1 MEETT
6 DFPLE
11 QTNKNARHAA
21 ESCSQSTKLRL
32 AEMSADEGYAENA
45 GRTSISSS
53 SGSSSVSNGSA
64 VMPQRCSLCHRL
76 MSIIRNISV
85 EPTMFL
91 YMFAFM
97 ITSVVE
103 QNFFL
108 QKACRVN
115 NNLSDDICTNIHKK
129 ENEDYKKQ
137 VLDTTASFHQW
148 ENISAHVF
156 PIILALF
163 LGSFSDRRGRK
174 LPLLMGLVGKFIYST
189 MIVVNAK
196 MSTWPVEYIIY
207 TATLPSAITGADVA
221 IFASCFAY
229 ISDITTLQQRT
240 IRVTILDAVYLT
252 AMPTGVAL
260 GSYLFY
266 NVFNESYADM
276 FAVNAS
282 LLLLAIVYTLIALK
296 WQTTPN
302 QRSLRELGCCG
313 FWGDYF
319 DQQHV
324 KDSITVLTKP
334 RHGHRRSFLYI
345 LLISMA
351 LYTFQRDEG
360 NYFYMYTFGKFD
372 WQVSS
377 YSTFKT
383 FKSAAFVIAMLL
395 GVPLM
400 NKFLGWRDTTI
411 IFIGTWAHAIA
422 RLFYYFAPGP
432 TLLYVGAG
440 VCSLGPVVG
449 PMIRSMASK
458 IVPQSER
465 GKVFALLSVCDNAV
479 PFISGVC
486 YAQIYRATLQ
496 SSHGD
501 GIFLLTIGTQL
512 LVFLLVLCIHLV
524 LGGSSLDVPQVKEN
538 ESGLIRDKNAEN
550 NAHQETQ

>member
-1 MEETT
+1 MS
-6 DFPLE
+6 
-11 QTNKNARHAA
+11 AA
-21 ESCSQSTKLRL
+21 ES
-32 AEMSADEGYAENA
+32 GVENE
-45 GRTSISSS
+45 RRVSIA
-53 SGSSSVSNGSA
+53 SSSVASSNA
-64 VMPQRCSLCHRL
+64 VAVATERR
-76 MSIIRNISV
+76 SIGQWLIYCITSISV

-103 QNFFL
+103 QNFFV

-115 NNLSDDICTNIHKK
+115 RNFSAEICDNINAA
-129 ENEDYKKQ
+129 ENEEYKKQ
-137 VLDTTASFHQW
+137 VLETTAWFHQW
-148 ENISAHVF
+148 EDISAHIF

-174 LPLLMGLVGKFIYST
+174 LPLLMGLVGKFIYSS

-196 MSTWPVEYIIY
+196 MPSWPLEYVIY
-207 TATLPSAITGADVA
+207 TATLPSAVTGADVA

-240 IRVTILDAVYLT
+240 IRVTILDVIYLM

-266 NVFNESYADM
+266 NVFDMSYANM

-282 LLLLAIVYTLIALK
+282 LLFTAIIYTLLVLK

-313 FWGDYF
+313 FWGDFF
-319 DQQHV
+319 DVQHI
-324 KDSITVLTKP
+324 KDSFGVLAK
-334 RHGHRRSFLYI
+334 RRSGHRRTFLYI
-345 LLISMA
+345 LLLSMA

-360 NYFYMYTFGKFD
+360 NYLYLYTFDKFG

-383 FKSAAFVIAMLL
+383 FKSSAFVIAMLL
-395 GVPLM
+395 AVPLM
-400 NKFLGWRDTTI
+400 NKVLGWRDTTI
-411 IFIGTWAHAIA
+411 VFIGTWAHAIA
-422 RLFYYFAPGP
+422 RLFYYFAQGP
-432 TLLYVGAG
+432 ALFYAGAV
-440 VCSLGPVVG
+440 VCSLGPIVG
-449 PMIRSMASK
+449 PMIRSMTSK

-479 PFISGVC
+479 PFVSGVC
-486 YAQIYRATLQ
+486 YSQIYRATLKTN
-496 SSHGD
+496 HGG
-501 GIFLLTIGTQL
+501 GIYLLTIATQL
-512 LVFLLVLCIHLV
+512 AVFAMILCIHIV
-524 LGGSSLDVPQVKEN
+524 LGRGSLAVPEVPEN
-538 ESGLIRDKNAEN
+538 QSGLITNEDLQINTN
-550 NAHQETQ
+550 NGEGDEEKH

>member
-1 MEETT
+1 MEGTE
-6 DFPLE
+6 
-11 QTNKNARHAA
+11 NARR
-21 ESCSQSTKLRL
+21 S
-32 AEMSADEGYAENA
+32 
-45 GRTSISSS
+45 SISSS
-53 SGSSSVSNGSA
+53 AASSNA
-64 VMPQRCSLCHRL
+64 VAVESERRSCGQWLKDCITS
-76 MSIIRNISV
+76 ISV

-115 NNLSDDICTNIHKK
+115 NNFTAEICDNINDPK
-129 ENEDYKKQ
+129 NEAYKKQ
-137 VLDTTASFHQW
+137 SLDTTAWFHQW

-174 LPLLMGLVGKFIYST
+174 LPLLMGLVGKFIYSS
-189 MIVVNAK
+189 MVVVNAK
-196 MSTWPVEYIIY
+196 MPTWPVEYIIY
-207 TATLPSAITGADVA
+207 TATLPSALTGADVA

-240 IRVTILDAVYLT
+240 IRVTILDVVYLT

-266 NVFNESYADM
+266 NAFDQSYANM

-282 LLLLAIVYTLIALK
+282 LLALAIIYTVLALK

-302 QRSLRELGCCG
+302 QRSLKELGCCG
-313 FWGDYF
+313 FWADFF
-319 DQQHV
+319 DKQHV
-324 KDSITVLTKP
+324 KDSFSVLLKP
-334 RHGHRRSFLYI
+334 RMGHRRSFLYI

-360 NYFYMYTFGKFD
+360 NYLYLYTFDKFN

-383 FKSAAFVIAMLL
+383 FKSSAFVIMMLL
-395 GVPLM
+395 AVPVM
-400 NKFLGWRDTTI
+400 NKLLGWRDTTI

-432 TLLYVGAG
+432 TFFYAGAV
-440 VCSLGPVVG
+440 VCSLGPIVG
-449 PMIRSMASK
+449 PMIRSMTSK

-486 YAQIYRATLQ
+486 YSQIYRATLRTN
-496 SSHGD
+496 HG
-501 GIFLLTIGTQL
+501 GGVFLLTIGTQMA
-512 LVFLLVLCIHLV
+512 VFVLILCIHIILGRNSLAVPIVEENDSV
-524 LGGSSLDVPQVKEN
+524 LISSEAATTDSQPRKTDQ
-538 ESGLIRDKNAEN
+538 ESN
-550 NAHQETQ
+550 

>member
-1 MEETT
+1 MSATEEGT
-6 DFPLE
+6 
-11 QTNKNARHAA
+11 QNARRA
-21 ESCSQSTKLRL
+21 
-32 AEMSADEGYAENA
+32 
-45 GRTSISSS
+45 SI
-53 SGSSSVSNGSA
+53 GSSAASSNA
-64 VMPQRCSLCHRL
+64 VAVEAERRSFGQWL
-76 MSIIRNISV
+76 MDGITSISV

-115 NNLSDDICTNIHKK
+115 NNFTAEICDNINDPK
-129 ENEDYKKQ
+129 NEDYKKQ
-137 VLDTTASFHQW
+137 SLDTTAWFHQW

-156 PIILALF
+156 PIFLALF

-174 LPLLMGLVGKFIYST
+174 LPLLMGLVGKFIYSS
-189 MIVVNAK
+189 MVVVNAL
-196 MSTWPVEYIIY
+196 MPTWPVEYIIY
-207 TATLPSAITGADVA
+207 TATLPSALTGADVA

-240 IRVTILDAVYLT
+240 IRVTILDVVYLT

-266 NVFNESYADM
+266 NAFNQSYANM

-282 LLLLAIVYTLIALK
+282 LLALAIIYTVLVLK

-302 QRSLRELGCCG
+302 QRSLKELGCCG
-313 FWGDYF
+313 FWADFF
-319 DQQHV
+319 DKQHV
-324 KDSITVLTKP
+324 KDSFGVLAK
-334 RHGHRRSFLYI
+334 RRLGHRRSFLYI
-345 LLISMA
+345 LLISMI

-360 NYFYMYTFGKFD
+360 NYLYLYTFDKFN

-383 FKSAAFVIAMLL
+383 FKSSAFVIMMLL
-395 GVPLM
+395 AVPVM
-400 NKFLGWRDTTI
+400 NKLLGWRDTTI

-422 RLFYYFAPGP
+422 RLFYYFASGP
-432 TLLYVGAG
+432 KLFYAGAV
-440 VCSLGPVVG
+440 VCSLGPIVG
-449 PMIRSMASK
+449 PMIRSMTSK

-486 YAQIYRATLQ
+486 YSQIYRATLI
-496 SSHGD
+496 SNHG
-501 GIFLLTIGTQL
+501 GGVFLLTIGSQMA
-512 LVFLLVLCIHLV
+512 VFVLVLCIHIV
-524 LGGSSLDVPQVKEN
+524 LGRNSLAVPIVEEN
-538 ESGLIRDKNAEN
+538 ESGLISSESTTTDSQPRKTE
-550 NAHQETQ
+550 QEST